1 MDWTLLSDQAILETV
16 GKRLKEYRLK
26 MNLTQRELSEN
37 AGISLFTVT
46 QIENGKS
53 VSFSM
58 ILSVL
63 RSLRM
68 LDNLEMMVPEIKIS
82 PLELLR
88 FKGKTRKRASIKRV

>member
-1 MDWTLLSDQAILETV
+1 MDWTLLSDQAILETL
-16 GKRLKEYRLK
+16 GKRLKESRLR
-26 MNLTQRELSEN
+26 MNLTQRELAEH

-58 ILSVL
+58 IISVL

-68 LDNLEMMVPEIKIS
+68 LDNLEMLVPEIKIS
-82 PLELLR
+82 PLELLK
-88 FKGKTRKRASIKRV
+88 FKGETRKRASVKRK